1 MRDQGRKGGKPVQE
15 LAPPALTQGPTCK
28 GQSPKVTR
36 ADQSAESFPADTCH
50 HPVSPS
56 RGGKGFHGLS
66 PWGLVSLRGGR
77 AEANRPGA
85 GLATSTPGWE
95 LYPSQRQ
102 PGILASTEPVPSTF
116 ILLGKHLIGTQSRP
130 LLNSPTSCDLC
141 DVFVFRHCCQQY
153 PLSGKAADA
162 CRFPKVSL
170 MDTLPLLK
178 DNKQKL

>member
-28 GQSPKVTR
+28 GQRPKVTR
-36 ADQSAESFPADTCH
+36 ADHSPELFPADTCH
-50 HPVSPS
+50 HPGNLS
-56 RGGKGFHGLS
+56 RGRNGFHGWSL
-66 PWGLVSLRGGR
+66 WGLVPLRGGR

-85 GLATSTPGWE
+85 GLAASTPGWE
-95 LYPSQRQ
+95 LHPSQCQ
-102 PGILASTEPVPSTF
+102 PGILTSTEPVPSTF
-116 ILLGKHLIGTQSRP
+116 ILLGKDLIDTQSQP
-130 LLNSPTSCDLC
+130 LLNNPTSSDLC
-141 DVFVFRHCCQQY
+141 DVFAFRHCCQQY
-153 PLSGKAADA
+153 PVSGKAADT

>member
-1 MRDQGRKGGKPVQE
+1 MRDQGRKVGKPVQE
-15 LAPPALTQGPTCK
+15 LAPPALTQGPTCE

-36 ADQSAESFPADTCH
+36 ADHSLKLFPAGTCH
-50 HPVSPS
+50 HPVSHG

-66 PWGLVSLRGGR
+66 PWGLVSLRRGR
-77 AEANRPGA
+77 AEVNWPGA
-85 GLATSTPGWE
+85 GLETSTQGWE
-95 LYPSQRQ
+95 LHPSQCQ
-102 PGILASTEPVPSTF
+102 PVILTNTEPVPSTF
-116 ILLGKHLIGTQSRP
+116 ILLGKRLIGIQSRS

-153 PLSGKAADA
+153 PLSGKAADS

-178 DNKQKL
+178 ENKQ